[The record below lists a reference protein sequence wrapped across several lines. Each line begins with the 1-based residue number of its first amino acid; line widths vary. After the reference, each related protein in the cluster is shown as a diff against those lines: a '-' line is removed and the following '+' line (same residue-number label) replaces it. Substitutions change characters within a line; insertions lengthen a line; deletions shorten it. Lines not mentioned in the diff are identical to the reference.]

1 MRPKRRFRPA
11 SAILAGSLAGLL
23 AATAVL
29 GGATAATARDS
40 TGRDSAG
47 RSSADR
53 SAAPGADRAWQ
64 LVDRSPDLVRPR
76 ALTVDG
82 SLGAGRAAQE
92 IRLAQQLYTFW
103 NTGEQRYLDA
113 AVDRDFRDNTLP
125 AGRPQGPTGPAVA
138 SRTFRAA
145 VPDLRCE
152 LADLLVTGDKL
163 TARLVFRGHF
173 TGVFEGRAG
182 RGQAVEFTAIDI
194 QHVGAR
200 RITEDWHIEDNTT
213 LLAQLGVTAG

>member
-11 SAILAGSLAGLL
+11 SATLAGSLAALL
-23 AATAVL
+23 AAGAVL
-29 GGATAATARDS
+29 GGATAAAARDS
-40 TGRDSAG
+40 
-47 RSSADR
+47 ADR
-53 SAAPGADRAWQ
+53 GSAAAADRARR
-64 LVDRSPDLVRPR
+64 LVDRSPDLVRPL

-82 SLGAGRAAQE
+82 SLGTRRAAQE
-92 IRLAQQLYTFW
+92 VRLAQQLYTFW

-138 SRTFRAA
+138 ARAFRAA

-173 TGVFEGRAG
+173 TGVFQGRAG

-213 LLAQLGVTAG
+213 LLAQLGAATG

>member
-11 SAILAGSLAGLL
+11 PATLTGSLAALL
-23 AATAVL
+23 AVTAVL
-29 GGATAATARDS
+29 GGASAATARDS
-40 TGRDSAG
+40 
-47 RSSADR
+47 ADR
-53 SAAPGADRAWQ
+53 VHAERNSAPGADRARR
-64 LVDRSPDLVRPR
+64 LVDRSPDLVQPR
-76 ALTVDG
+76 ELTVDG
-82 SLGAGRAAQE
+82 SLGARRAALE

-103 NTGEQRYLDA
+103 NTGEQRHLDA

-138 SRTFRAA
+138 SRAFRTA
-145 VPDLRCE
+145 VPDLSCE

-182 RGQAVEFTAIDI
+182 RGQAVEFSAIDI

-200 RITEDWHIEDNTT
+200 RITEDWHLEDNAT
-213 LLAQLGVTAG
+213 LLAQLGAAAG

>member
-11 SAILAGSLAGLL
+11 SATLAGSLAALL
-23 AATAVL
+23 AAGAVL

-40 TGRDSAG
+40 
-47 RSSADR
+47 ADR
-53 SAAPGADRAWQ
+53 ASAPGADRAWR
-64 LVDRSPDLVRPR
+64 LVDRSPDLVRPL

-82 SLGAGRAAQE
+82 SLGARRAAQE

-125 AGRPQGPTGPAVA
+125 AGRPQGPTGPAAA
-138 SRTFRAA
+138 SRAFRAA

-173 TGVFEGRAG
+173 TGVFQGRAG
-182 RGQAVEFTAIDI
+182 RGQAVEFAAIDI

-213 LLAQLGVTAG
+213 LLAQLGAAAG